1 VALAFA
7 AAAVGA
13 IMALVF
19 AVDYVTDYVTDYVD
33 ALDLGPFVLSSLG
46 VVATVVAFRVLQR
59 YLAARLP
66 GRRVRKGECPFCGFP
81 LRDAGLQGGPRCAG
95 CGRDV
100 VGACSSCGA
109 PRRVGGSPHCVTCGS
124 A

>member
-66 GRRVRKGECPFCGFP
+66 GRRVRRGSARSAGSP
-81 LRDAGLQGGPRCAG
+81 L
-95 CGRDV
+95 
-100 VGACSSCGA
+100 
-109 PRRVGGSPHCVTCGS
+109 RVGGSPHCVTCGS